1 MLAHV
6 SRVESTLPSVRKR
19 PFPVERTRRFLE
31 PGPVLLLC
39 AQWKDERAIMTLG
52 WHMMLGYDLVGTYL
66 WDANHSHA
74 LARRSRECTLNLP
87 TEPLLDAVVG
97 IGNCS
102 SREGDKFE
110 RFGLRAAPSRQVA
123 APGIAQCHA
132 TFECAL
138 HETRITRDYP
148 LFVWRVLRARAAT
161 KPAHPRTIHYRGE
174 GRFMVSGREVSRR
187 RLFRP
192 EMLEQ

>member
-1 MLAHV
+1 MNKQKRWK
-6 SRVESTLPSVRKR
+6 SLPIDQ
-19 PFPVERTRRFLE
+19 TRRYLE
-31 PGPVLLLC
+31 PGPVVLLSTSH
-39 AQWKDERAIMTLG
+39 KDERAIMTLG

-87 TEPLLDAVVG
+87 TMDLLDTVVG

-102 SREGDKFE
+102 SRDNDKFE
-110 RFGLRAAPSRQVA
+110 RFGLTATASKSVA
-123 APGIAQCHA
+123 APAIAECHA
-132 TFECAL
+132 HFECRL

-148 LFVWRVLRARAAT
+148 LFVWRVLHAT
-161 KPAHPRTIHYRGE
+161 VATSPKSPRTVHYRGE
-174 GRFMVSGREVSRR
+174 GRFMVSGDEVSRR

-192 EMLEQ
+192 DMLEQ

>member
-1 MLAHV
+1 MLPRPLQETAMA
-6 SRVESTLPSVRKR
+6 SIRKR
-19 PFPVERTRRFLE
+19 ELPVDQARRFLE

-39 AQWKDERAIMTLG
+39 TQWKGERAIMTLG
-52 WHMMLGYDLVGTYL
+52 WHMMLGYDLVGSYI

-87 TEPLLDAVVG
+87 TADLLDAVVG

-102 SREGDKFE
+102 SREVDKFE
-110 RFGLRAAPSRQVA
+110 RFGLTPTRSREVQAPSI
-123 APGIAQCHA
+123 GQCHA
-132 TFECAL
+132 SFECRL
-138 HETRITRDYP
+138 HESRITRDYP
-148 LFVWRVLRARAAT
+148 LFVWRVLRARTART
-161 KPAHPRTIHYRGE
+161 PALPRTGHYRGQ

-192 EMLEQ
+192 DMLEQ

>member
-1 MLAHV
+1 MSRAKPIV
-6 SRVESTLPSVRKR
+6 SVVRKR
-19 PFPVERTRRFLE
+19 SFPVERVRRYLE

-39 AQWKDERAIMTLG
+39 TRWKDERAIMTLG

-66 WDANHSHA
+66 WDANRSHA

-87 TEPLLDAVVG
+87 TEALLDTVVG

-110 RFGLRAAPSRQVA
+110 RFGLTASPSRQVA

-132 TFECAL
+132 TLECTL

-148 LFVWRVLRARAAT
+148 LFVWRVTAARAA
-161 KPAHPRTIHYRGE
+161 PAPKLPRTIHYRGE

-192 EMLEQ
+192 DMLDQ